1 LTLSGRTLALHGKP
15 ALPGL
20 SRIQDIALWLLVAS
34 GWLLYIEPA
43 PYDLLVCIVLLIFLP
58 GGLLFPR
65 SLLPFFACLL
75 LFSAGGLLSL
85 VPVVDDPRAARFAA
99 VSIFL
104 AMSAI
109 LYAAVTVGEPLRRGK
124 LVVDAYIIA
133 GVIAAIFGLAGYF
146 DLGGAA
152 DALSKW
158 DRAQGTFKD
167 PNVFSVFLVPPL
179 CFLVHGFLLG
189 NHRRGILAASALVTI
204 FAGLFFGFSRGAWFN
219 GAVALSLLAA
229 LAFLTESS
237 AAVRRRI
244 VVTAIVAAVIAGSIV
259 AVALSFNSVREL
271 FDARANLLNSYDSGE
286 TGRFGNQLNSIPLLL
301 EMPNGMGPHQ
311 FRSYFGQ
318 DPHNVFINAFAS
330 YGWLGGLSFA
340 ALNVLTLVAG
350 CQLIFTVHPWRRQAL
365 AVFCPLA
372 TTLFQGIQIDT
383 DHWRHLYLLLGLL
396 WGHYGAMLAWRM
408 QARGP

>member
-1 LTLSGRTLALHGKP
+1 MTLSGRTHAPHGELAV
-15 ALPGL
+15 PGL
-20 SRIQDIALWLLVAS
+20 FRIQDVALWLLVAS

-43 PYDLLVCIVLLIFLP
+43 PYDFLVCIVLLIFLP
-58 GGLLFPR
+58 AGLLFPR
-65 SLLPFFACLL
+65 SLLPFIACLL
-75 LFSAGGLLSL
+75 LYNIGGLLSL
-85 VPVVDDPRAARFAA
+85 VPALDEPRAVRFAA

-104 AMSAI
+104 AISAI
-109 LYAAVTVGEPLRRGK
+109 LYAAVIVGEPLRRGQ
-124 LVVDAYIIA
+124 LVVNAYIVA
-133 GVIAAIFGLAGYF
+133 GVIAAILGLAGYF
-146 DLGGAA
+146 DLGGTAI
-152 DALSKW
+152 ALSKW

-189 NHRRGILAASALVTI
+189 NHRRGILAASALATI

-219 GAVALSLLAA
+219 AAVALSLLTG
-229 LAFLTESS
+229 LAFLTASS

-244 VVTAIVAAVIAGSIV
+244 VIAAVVAATLAGTIV
-259 AVALSFNSVREL
+259 AVALSFDSVREL

-311 FRSYFGQ
+311 FRTYFGQ
-318 DPHNVFINAFAS
+318 DPHNVFLNAFAS
-330 YGWLGGLSFA
+330 YGWLGGLAFA

-350 CQLIFTVHPWRRQAL
+350 CHLIFTDHPWRQQAL

-383 DHWRHLYLLLGLL
+383 DHWRHLHLLLGLL
-396 WGHYGAMLAWRM
+396 WGYYGAMLKWRT